1 MTNAEQIRDMA
12 ARGMPRDV
20 IAACVGCRPEY
31 IRAVLSRQRHGG
43 STPGDVAHSKRQTAW
58 RREYGD
64 KGLAR
69 RAGRAAYQAARLTG
83 ATLKSADG
91 AYTRAYLDAMR
102 KTARAA
108 FGAAPAQESA
118 HV

>member
-20 IAACVGCRPEY
+20 TAARVGCRPEY

-43 STPGDVAHSKRQTAW
+43 STPGDVAQSKRKAAW
-58 RREYGD
+58 QREYGD
-64 KGLAR
+64 KETAR
-69 RAGRAAYQAARLTG
+69 RAGRAAYQATRLTG
-83 ATLKSADG
+83 ATTKSADG
-91 AYTRAYLDAMR
+91 AYTRAYLAAMR
-102 KTARAA
+102 KTARTA